1 MSIASPKLPPLILS
15 TNGNGKLSNNSSP
28 TIMKKEVN
36 NNDLSTLSKVN
47 NHHHLAQ
54 TSEESDDDKP
64 LVMMANRHVFTI
76 NVDLFFFQAA
86 KAAAVLNGLMK
97 VKKEPT
103 VPKIKKERKS
113 ETISITVKKETSPS
127 KRKNAEIESDDD
139 LPLVS

>member
-47 NHHHLAQ
+47 HHHHLAQ

-64 LVMMANRHVFTI
+64 LVMMTNRHVFTI
-76 NVDLFFFQAA
+76 DVDLLFFSGSKSSSSFEWFDESEEGA
-86 KAAAVLNGLMK
+86 NSS
-97 VKKEPT
+97 ED
-103 VPKIKKERKS
+103 KERTKIGDNFDYCEERNIAI
-113 ETISITVKKETSPS
+113 ETKKC
-127 KRKNAEIESDDD
+127 RDR
-139 LPLVS
+139 VR